1 MKDSGI
7 SVVIPVFNEKA
18 NLSALREELT
28 DSLKSSERLWE
39 VVFVNDGSTDGSQ
52 EMLDSLAESDIRFKV
67 VHLRRNF
74 GQTAAIMAGID
85 HCTGNII
92 VTMDADLQND
102 PADINHLLRKLDEGC
117 DVVSGWRFDRR
128 DKEWGRRWPSEV
140 ANSLLSWLFRVKLHD
155 FGCTLKA
162 YRRWTIENVNLYGE
176 MHRYIPIYASWQGAR
191 VAELPVNHRPRLHG
205 ASKYGMSRIPRVVL
219 DLLVMY
225 FFDRAIDRPMQFF
238 GRAGLV
244 SLLGALLAGM
254 WALWLRLIEGVSF
267 ILTPLPLL
275 VALLLICALLCFF
288 FGVLAEMQMRTY
300 FESRDKRAYIVRE
313 TRNLN

>member
-1 MKDSGI
+1 
-7 SVVIPVFNEKA
+7 
-18 NLSALREELT
+18 
-28 DSLKSSERLWE
+28 
-39 VVFVNDGSTDGSQ
+39 
-52 EMLDSLAESDIRFKV
+52 
-67 VHLRRNF
+67 
-74 GQTAAIMAGID
+74 
-85 HCTGNII
+85 
-92 VTMDADLQND
+92 
-102 PADINHLLRKLDEGC
+102 
-117 DVVSGWRFDRR
+117 
-128 DKEWGRRWPSEV
+128 
-140 ANSLLSWLFRVKLHD
+140 
-155 FGCTLKA
+155 
-162 YRRWTIENVNLYGE
+162 

-205 ASKYGMSRIPRVVL
+205 SSKYGMSRVPRVVL

-244 SLLGALLAGM
+244 SLLSALLAGI

-300 FESRDKRAYIVRE
+300 FESRDKRAYIVRQ
-313 TRNLN
+313 TRNLS

>member
-128 DKEWGRRWPSEV
+128 D
-140 ANSLLSWLFRVKLHD
+140 AAL
-155 FGCTLKA
+155 
-162 YRRWTIENVNLYGE
+162 
-176 MHRYIPIYASWQGAR
+176 
-191 VAELPVNHRPRLHG
+191 
-205 ASKYGMSRIPRVVL
+205 MSAKI
-219 DLLVMY
+219 
-225 FFDRAIDRPMQFF
+225 
-238 GRAGLV
+238 
-244 SLLGALLAGM
+244 
-254 WALWLRLIEGVSF
+254 
-267 ILTPLPLL
+267 
-275 VALLLICALLCFF
+275 
-288 FGVLAEMQMRTY
+288 
-300 FESRDKRAYIVRE
+300 
-313 TRNLN
+313 